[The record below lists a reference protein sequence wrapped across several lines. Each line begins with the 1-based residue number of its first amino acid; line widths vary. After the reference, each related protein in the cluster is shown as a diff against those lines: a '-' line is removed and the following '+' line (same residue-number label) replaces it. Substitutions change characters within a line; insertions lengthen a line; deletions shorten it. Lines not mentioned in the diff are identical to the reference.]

1 MSKTIIKSF
10 QFRSSSNPN
19 VVYSTL
25 IYSDL
30 SCSCNCKGWVLRC
43 DTNGSR
49 SCRHTQSPEVL
60 AVIRP
65 ATGKVSTSGH
75 AMVLIPKRTMTAT
88 PAKHSA
94 AAKVNTKI
102 VRKFRFED

>member
-1 MSKTIIKSF
+1 MSKTIIKTF

-30 SCSCNCKGWVLRC
+30 TASCNCMGWTRRVA
-43 DTNGSR
+43 DNGTR
-49 SCRHTQSPEVL
+49 FCRHTQSSEVL

-65 ATGKVSTSGH
+65 ATGKVSSSGH
-75 AMVLIPKRTMTAT
+75 AMVLLPKRPVAAT
-88 PAKHSA
+88 AKHGA
-94 AAKVNTKI
+94 AATVNTKI
-102 VRKFRFED
+102 VRRFKFED